1 MNIFNLM
8 VSNLQPVET
17 MGKTAEARIGQS
29 GPVISIRGKD
39 SEMDII
45 YAVVESRRSSLL
57 ESVMILTSDFNTAS
71 KNRITTFPVPATT
84 ASLRAYIKNRDA
96 ILNMLYNRKENKDLL
111 LKEHE
116 SVNLTSENI
125 EEYMSANNEFDESG
139 KKKVE
144 SDDVKSDEIGHYV
157 SLDEQ
162 LRIAKNTH
170 SHHHDKEKSKEKDKD
185 REEREE

>member
-8 VSNLQPVET
+8 INNLQPVET

-29 GPVISIRGKD
+29 GPVISIKGKD

-57 ESVMILTSDFNTAS
+57 ESVMVLTSDFNTAS
-71 KNRITTFPVPATT
+71 KNHVTTFPVPATT

-96 ILNMLYNRKENKDLL
+96 ILNMLYNRKENKDML

-125 EEYMSANNEFDESG
+125 EEYMSVSNEFDESG
-139 KKKVE
+139 KKKAD

-162 LRIAKNTH
+162 MRIAANTH
-170 SHHHDKEKSKEKDKD
+170 SHHHDKEKNKD